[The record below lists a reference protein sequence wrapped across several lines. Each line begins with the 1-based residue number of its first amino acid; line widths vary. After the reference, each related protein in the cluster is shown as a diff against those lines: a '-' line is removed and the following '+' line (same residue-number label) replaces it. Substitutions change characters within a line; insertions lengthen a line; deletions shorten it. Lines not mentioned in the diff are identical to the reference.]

1 MSTAEDRAIS
11 PAGQRLI
18 SLHGR
23 DLAVSEYPG
32 TGVPLLLVHG
42 LGSSTQTWL
51 DVPQRLAATGAH
63 VIAVDLPGHGE
74 SSKLPGDYSLGA
86 MANSL
91 RDLLDH
97 LGIERAHFVGHSLG
111 GGVTMQFQYQF
122 PERIASIALV
132 SSGGLGEEI
141 FPLLRAASLP
151 GADLVIRAAI
161 NNRTLN
167 AASWLGRQLAR
178 VHIEPHALSPGAL
191 ETAGWLAEPDHR
203 AAFLSTVRSV
213 LGPAGQRV
221 SALDKLHLLSGEEVL
236 IIWGDQDPM
245 IPMYHGERAHSMIP
259 GSRLVIFRG
268 AGHEPHMHDPERF
281 ATLILEH
288 ARAVEALASR

>member
-97 LGIERAHFVGHSLG
+97 LGIDRAHFVGHSLG

-167 AASWLGRQLAR
+167 AASWGGAAR
-178 VHIEPHALSPGAL
+178 RCSSSGA
-191 ETAGWLAEPDHR
+191 TKTR
-203 AAFLSTVRSV
+203 
-213 LGPAGQRV
+213 
-221 SALDKLHLLSGEEVL
+221 
-236 IIWGDQDPM
+236 
-245 IPMYHGERAHSMIP
+245 
-259 GSRLVIFRG
+259 
-268 AGHEPHMHDPERF
+268 
-281 ATLILEH
+281 
-288 ARAVEALASR
+288 

>member
-32 TGVPLLLVHG
+32 AGVPLLLVHG
-42 LGSSTQTWL
+42 LGSSTRTWL
-51 DVPQRLAATGAH
+51 DVPGRLAAAGAH

-97 LGIERAHFVGHSLG
+97 LGIARAHFVGHSLG
-111 GGVTMQFQYQF
+111 GGVTMQFHYQF

-141 FPLLRAASLP
+141 FPVLRAASLP

-161 NNRTLN
+161 NNLTLN
-167 AASWLGRQLAR
+167 AAAWLGRQLAR
-178 VHIEPHALSPGAL
+178 VHVEPHALSPGAL
-191 ETAGWLAEPDHR
+191 ETAGWLGEPDHR

-221 SALDKLHLLSGEEVL
+221 SALDKLHLLSGEDVL
-236 IIWGDQDPM
+236 IIWGDKDPM
-245 IPMYHGERAHSMIP
+245 IPMHHGERAHSMIP
-259 GSRLVIFRG
+259 GSRLVIFPG

-288 ARAVEALASR
+288 ARAVEALPSD